1 MIHKVKPVYET
12 FKGWESDIERAERL
26 EDLPPEAQEY
36 VRFIESYTGVHVSF
50 VSVGP
55 ARDQTVVLPRAA

>member
-1 MIHKVKPVYET
+1 
-12 FKGWESDIERAERL
+12 
-26 EDLPPEAQEY
+26 
-36 VRFIESYTGVHVSF
+36 VRFIEDLVRVPVTF

>member
-1 MIHKVKPVYET
+1 M
-12 FKGWESDIERAERL
+12 
-26 EDLPPEAQEY
+26 Q
-36 VRFIESYTGVHVSF
+36 FIEEYTGVHVSF

>member
-1 MIHKVKPVYET
+1 
-12 FKGWESDIERAERL
+12 
-26 EDLPPEAQEY
+26 
-36 VRFIESYTGVHVSF
+36 VRFVEELAAVHVSF

>member
-1 MIHKVKPVYET
+1 MEEAFSALPT
-12 FKGWESDIERAERL
+12 WQCDIERAERL
-26 EDLPPEAQEY
+26 EDLPPEAREY
-36 VRFIESYTGVHVSF
+36 VQFIESYTGVHVSF